1 MTATYWLIFLAIL
14 IFIEILTMG
23 LTTIWFAGGALVA
36 FILASLN
43 VPVPVQVVAFL
54 VVSVV
59 LIIFTRPL
67 ASKYLN
73 KKRVKTNYEGIIGKI
88 VKVTERIDNFNATGA
103 AMVNGQEWTARAD
116 IDGKIIEPGT
126 AVKVVNISGVK
137 LIVTE
142 YKEEYEQN

>member
-36 FILASLN
+36 FVLASFG
-43 VPVPVQVVAFL
+43 VPVPIQVVTFL
-54 VVSVV
+54 VVSIV

-67 ASKYLN
+67 ATKYLN
-73 KKRVKTNYEGIIGKI
+73 KKRVKTNYEGIIGKV
-88 VKVTERIDNFNATGA
+88 VKVTEKIDNFNATGA
-103 AMVNGQEWTARAD
+103 AMVNGQEWTARAEV
-116 IDGKIIEPGT
+116 DGKIIEPGT
-126 AVKVVNISGVK
+126 AVKVVSISGVK